1 MGIDGPG
8 QEAFRMTV
16 TDRLM
21 KEFLRAMPNEP
32 FTTRQLSRL
41 MNRND
46 NNVRRTLSAM
56 QDLGI
61 VRREDVG
68 RNRYVW
74 KKLVTV

>member
-1 MGIDGPG
+1 
-8 QEAFRMTV
+8 MTV
-16 TDRLM
+16 SDRLM
-21 KEFLRAMPNEP
+21 KEFLQAMPKEP

-61 VRREDVG
+61 VRREEVS
-68 RNRYVW
+68 RNRYIW
-74 KKLVTV
+74 RKLVTV